1 MRVFLASPEELASCL
16 AVRREVFIEEQAVAE
31 VLEIDG
37 LDPECIQVLI
47 TDKEKPVATARLRLT
62 EDSWAKAER
71 VAVLKSHRG
80 QGLGHQ
86 LMQQLEQEAQKR
98 KLAGVVL
105 GAQVQVIPFYESR
118 GYQAEGPEFM
128 DAGIPHRTMRLRF

>member
-1 MRVFLASPEELASCL
+1 MHVFLASLEELASCL
-16 AVRREVFIEEQAVAE
+16 AVRREVFIEEQAVPE
-31 VLEIDG
+31 KLEIDG

-62 EDSWAKAER
+62 KDSWAKAER